1 MLLRKS
7 DKLYLT
13 VNCELGTITHKLLW
27 QMFSS
32 SSHSEQL
39 SSAAAGLG
47 TEFLWLL
54 SRKLYSGLITV
65 ITVLIPPIIA
75 PRGHTHYDLYS
86 YHQGAATTAGAQF
99 LLKLACVPL
108 ASGLQCPRHRENSVA
123 GHDEAELITSQGDT
137 VILSTLLDIVASA
150 STRRITWPNN
160 VRTRYY

>member
-32 SSHSEQL
+32 SSHSQQL

-86 YHQGAATTAGAQF
+86 YHQGAAPTAGAQF
-99 LLKLACVPL
+99 LLKLA
-108 ASGLQCPRHRENSVA
+108 SGAQSPRHRENSVA
-123 GHDEAELITSQGDT
+123 GHDEAELITSLGDT
-137 VILSTLLDIVASA
+137 VILSTLATAAGA

>member
-65 ITVLIPPIIA
+65 ITVIPPIIG

-86 YHQGAATTAGAQF
+86 YHQGAAGTQF
-99 LLKLACVPL
+99 LLKLD
-108 ASGLQCPRHRENSVA
+108 SGVQCPRHRENSVA
-123 GHDEAELITSQGDT
+123 GHDEAELITSLGDT
-137 VILSTLLDIVASA
+137 VILSTLLIQLPVHPHGGLLDQIM
-150 STRRITWPNN
+150 
-160 VRTRYY
+160 

>member
-32 SSHSEQL
+32 SSHSQQL
-39 SSAAAGLG
+39 SSAAAWLG

-65 ITVLIPPIIA
+65 ITVIPPIIA

-86 YHQGAATTAGAQF
+86 YHQGAATTAGVQF

-123 GHDEAELITSQGDT
+123 GHDEAELITSLGDT
-137 VILSTLLDIVASA
+137 VILSTLATAAGA
-150 STRRITWPNN
+150 STRRIT
-160 VRTRYY
+160 

>member
-54 SRKLYSGLITV
+54 NRKLYSGLITV
-65 ITVLIPPIIA
+65 IAVLIPPIIA
-75 PRGHTHYDLYS
+75 PRGHTHYDLHS
-86 YHQGAATTAGAQF
+86 YHQGAAGVQF
-99 LLKLACVPL
+99 
-108 ASGLQCPRHRENSVA
+108 QCPRHRENSVA
-123 GHDEAELITSQGDT
+123 GHDEAELITSLGDT
-137 VILSTLLDIVASA
+137 VILSTLATAAGA

>member
-1 MLLRKS
+1 MFLTKR
-7 DKLYLT
+7 DQLYLN

-32 SSHSEQL
+32 SSHSQQL

-65 ITVLIPPIIA
+65 ITVIPPIIA

-86 YHQGAATTAGAQF
+86 YHQGAAELLPLLGHSSCWSWPVVSSDPAIVRTVCRTWRGGADHVTRGHRHPLNTA
-99 LLKLACVPL
+99 
-108 ASGLQCPRHRENSVA
+108 
-123 GHDEAELITSQGDT
+123 DT
-137 VILSTLLDIVASA
+137 AASA

-160 VRTRYY
+160 VKTRYLT